1 MTDGL
6 IVALLISAA
15 LTLLAYKMQSMPI
28 IFISSLGWMI
38 SGLQVWQQTTE
49 VLPMI
54 LLLML
59 AFGQFFLINRRSTV

>member
-6 IVALLISAA
+6 IVALIISAV

-59 AFGQFFLINRRSTV
+59 AFGQFFLINRRTTV

>member
-1 MTDGL
+1 MAL
-6 IVALLISAA
+6 IISAV

-59 AFGQFFLINRRSTV
+59 AFGQFFLINRRTTV

>member
-6 IVALLISAA
+6 IVALIISAA
-15 LTLLAYKMQSMPI
+15 LTLLAYKMQSLPI

-38 SGLQVWQQTTE
+38 SGLQVWQQTAE

-59 AFGQFFLINRRSTV
+59 AFGQFFLVNRRSTI

>member
-6 IVALLISAA
+6 IVALIISAV
-15 LTLLAYKMQSMPI
+15 LTLLAYKMQSLPI

-38 SGLQVWQQTTE
+38 SGLQVWQQTAE